1 METYLFRTIEQINT
15 IALHENMQNE
25 NCKWARRKKL
35 ELDTRGIVTTNVSK
49 ISEGEKKQWIHAS

>member
-1 METYLFRTIEQINT
+1 METYLFRKIEQINT

-49 ISEGEKKQWIHAS
+49 I